1 MEVVAYLPPPLLS
14 HLRIVL
20 GQAHQVATVDGWEE
34 LERAVR
40 RTPTEVVVLDPTA
53 PGTIRVAETVLLR
66 QRYPSVQVVVYTQLT
81 PGAMRIVV
89 ELAKHG
95 LEHVVLH
102 RFDDEP
108 RRFADL
114 LAQLPGH
121 ALGEQLLARLRE
133 SIDRMP
139 AKVAGAVTRM
149 MRSPRQYSAVDD
161 LAAGAGMTRRQLY
174 RVLEAAGFTSPRL
187 LVQSARLVR
196 AFAYLRDPGRLLDDV
211 SSKLGY
217 SEPRVLNRLMLEM
230 VGVRP
235 LEARDVMAPE
245 EFVERVATRLFAA
258 VPELDDV
265 TDGVG

>member
-1 MEVVAYLPPPLLS
+1 MEVVAYLPPTLLS

-20 GQAHQVATVDGWEE
+20 GQGHQVATVNGWEE

-40 RTPTEVVVLDPTA
+40 RTPTDVVVLDPTA
-53 PGTIRVAETVLLR
+53 PGTIRVAETMLLR

-108 RRFADL
+108 RRFGEL

-121 ALGEQLLARLRE
+121 ALGEQLLLRLQE
-133 SIDRMP
+133 SIERMP
-139 AKVAGAVTRM
+139 VRVAGAVTRM

-174 RVLEAAGFTSPRL
+174 RVLETAGFTSPRL

-211 SSKLGY
+211 STKLGY

-235 LEARDVMAPE
+235 LEAREAMAPE
-245 EFVERVATRLFAA
+245 EFVERVATRLFTA
-258 VPELDDV
+258 VPEFDDV